1 MTTPPL
7 VTADWLKA
15 NIAAPDLRVV
25 DATWFAPFT
34 NPPQTGREAYQAEH
48 IPGAVFFDIDQIAD
62 PDGAFPHTFPP
73 AHVFSARVR
82 KLGLG
87 DGNRIVIYDRNR
99 FFASARA
106 WWMLRVMGCKDV
118 LVLDGGFEAW
128 RAAGGEIEDLPPIAV
143 ERHFTPRVRADLIKS
158 TDQVADIVAHK
169 AGRVI
174 DARPA
179 ARFAGSAPEP
189 REGLPSGHMPGSVS
203 LPGDQLLT
211 SDGRMKPPAELDAL
225 FRSIS
230 IDPASAG
237 LVTSCGSGV
246 TAAVTAL
253 ALATLGNDL
262 VAVYDGSWTEWASR
276 GDLPIQT
283 GQ

>member
-1 MTTPPL
+1 MAALPL
-7 VTADWLKA
+7 VTVGWLKA

-34 NPPQTGREAYQAEH
+34 NPPQTGREAYLEAH

-73 AHVFSARVR
+73 AHVFSSRVR

-87 DGNRIVIYDRNR
+87 DGNRLVIYDRNR

-106 WWMLRVMGCKDV
+106 WWMFRVMGCNDV
-118 LVLDGGFEAW
+118 LVLDGGLDAW
-128 RAAGGEIEDLPPIAV
+128 LAEGGETEDLPPVAA

-158 TDQVADIVAHK
+158 TDQMADLVARSTARI
-169 AGRVI
+169 I

-179 ARFAGSAPEP
+179 ARFTGAAPEP
-189 REGLPSGHMPGSVS
+189 RPGLPSGHMPGAVS
-203 LPGDQLLT
+203 LPGDQLL
-211 SDGRMKPPAELDAL
+211 SGNGRMKPPAELDAL
-225 FRSIS
+225 FRAAGT
-230 IDPASAG
+230 DPASPA

-283 GQ
+283 GP